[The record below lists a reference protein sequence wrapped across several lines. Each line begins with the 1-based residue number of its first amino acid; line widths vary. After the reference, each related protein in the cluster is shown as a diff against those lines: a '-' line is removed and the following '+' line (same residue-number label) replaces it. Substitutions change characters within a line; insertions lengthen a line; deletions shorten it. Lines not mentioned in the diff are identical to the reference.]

1 MEEFSDDE
9 SQPLYIVPDIQTNG
23 YGAAVE
29 SASLRMQHAE
39 ETIFRGPHKEHTP
52 AYEVLRSQN
61 LLVTA
66 FRKECF
72 DDVFEDDDF
81 EAFSSRDQNFALKM
95 KWGVYWTP
103 GCGFL
108 LYKLFHKEVTV
119 PPGHVCCF
127 IDQDNNYIFAKPGVH
142 NVRDPFLKRIG
153 GPIPLYRT
161 ANRSNFIEHGDRT
174 IVTVPQGMLGFASD
188 MGQPILLPPGM
199 HSWKSETIRFERM
212 YRLDDSPV
220 LTIGPYTILTVDD
233 GYVAVTIANGK
244 QVLLEGGQ
252 THLLSHQK
260 WKFDSFICVKMQSD
274 DLRQIN
280 ISSADN
286 ILMHV
291 DATIN
296 WRISNVN
303 VAALIVSETMDRSDI
318 SLATMTLT
326 DEEGGGL
333 TKLRREV
340 LKQAVAALA
349 RFAGEVNYS
358 DYFNYLSA
366 LIRRNQKG
374 GKTDEDDKIENLRSY
389 DFVNPMFD
397 VKGLSKAV
405 DVSNS
410 ISKEFGVEIV
420 SMNIISAGPV
430 DQKLMSSLATSAIA
444 SAEALQAETHA
455 RGMAISLKIEAEA
468 SAVAQKIRAEANAK
482 EILIK
487 AEAEKEAEIMRAEG
501 SNEAAKLLESSQV
514 AIQLETIK
522 ASANAIK
529 NTDKFFFGQQP
540 SYMPKLSLNGNNGFE
555 A

>member
-9 SQPLYIVPDIQTNG
+9 SQPLYISPEIRTDG
-23 YGAAVE
+23 YGAALE
-29 SASLRMQHAE
+29 SATMRMSHAE
-39 ETIFRGPHKEHTP
+39 ESRLREHTP

-81 EAFSSRDQNFALKM
+81 EAFSSRDQNFVLKM

-108 LYKLFHKEVTV
+108 LYKIFHKEITV

-153 GPIPLYRT
+153 GPIPLYHT
-161 ANRSNFIEHGDRT
+161 ENRSNFIEHGDRT

-220 LTIGPYTILTVDD
+220 LTIGPYTIVTVDD

-286 ILMHV
+286 IMMNV

-318 SLATMTLT
+318 SIATMTMT

-349 RFAGEVNYS
+349 KFAGDVNYS
-358 DYFNYLSA
+358 EYFNYLST

-374 GKTDEDDKIENLRSY
+374 VKTDDDDNNANLRSY

-397 VKGLSKAV
+397 VNGLSKAI
-405 DVSNS
+405 DASNS

-430 DQKLMSSLATSAIA
+430 NQKLMSSLATSAIA

-455 RGMAISLKIEAEA
+455 RGMAVSLKIEAEA
-468 SAVAQKIRAEANAK
+468 SAVAQSIHAEANAK

-501 SNEAAKLLESSQV
+501 ANEAAKLIESSQV
-514 AIQLETIK
+514 AIKLETIK
-522 ASANAIK
+522 ASASAIK
-529 NTDKFFFGQQP
+529 SSDKFFFGQQP
-540 SYMPKLSLNGNNGFE
+540 NYMPQLALNGNNGFE